1 MGSPDD
7 PGSVVDSDCAVH
19 GVDGLSVVDASVMP
33 TVTRG
38 NTNIPVTMIA
48 EHAAEQLAEQ
58 APGERKGN

>member
-7 PGSVVDSDCAVH
+7 PGSVVDADCSVH
-19 GVDGLSVVDASVMP
+19 GIEGLSVVDASVMP

-48 EHAAEQLAEQ
+48 EYAAERLAKQ
-58 APGERKGN
+58 ASGERIGN